1 MNMKINASNEYEI
14 LINENLLEKAG
25 EEINKV
31 HRAPAR
37 LCVVCDKNVYRLY
50 GSETMTLHNSMAEA
64 GFNVCTY
71 VFPGGEKYKNMETVQ
86 GILDFLS
93 ENNFTRS
100 DAVVALGGGITGDI
114 AGFAASIYMR
124 GISCIQI
131 PTSLLAMAD
140 SSVGGK
146 TGVNT
151 AAGKNMAGSF
161 WQPELVLI
169 DPKVLETLPKKHLLE
184 GLAEII
190 KAAFIGDVSIIDSL
204 SEELTQAIAKAIL
217 VKKNIVEADERENNE
232 RKLLNLGHTIGHA
245 IELCSGYH
253 VPHGRAVITG
263 MYLTALAADHR
274 GWSSEPMA
282 PYIKRIIDAFG
293 YKVETGFMPEELAA
307 AAAKDKKRSGDV
319 ITIVYPEL
327 PGHCEMKT
335 LSLDELRAFIA
346 LGLEKARA

>member
-1 MNMKINASNEYEI
+1 MNTRVNASSEYDI
-14 LINENLLEKAG
+14 LMDEGLLERAG
-25 EEINKV
+25 EEISKV
-31 HRAPAR
+31 QGGSAR

-50 GSETMTLHNSMAEA
+50 GREQLALHRSLAEA

-71 VFPGGEKYKNMETVQ
+71 VFPGGENNKNMETVQ

-93 ENNFTRS
+93 DNNFTRN
-100 DAVVALGGGITGDI
+100 DAIVALGGGITGDV

-151 AAGKNMAGSF
+151 AAGKNMIGSF

-169 DPKVLETLPKKHLLE
+169 DPKVLDTLPKKYLLD

-204 SEELTQAIAKAIL
+204 SDGLPQAIAKAIL
-217 VKKNIVEADERENNE
+217 VKKNIVEADEHEDNQ

-245 IELCSGYH
+245 IEKCSNYH
-253 VPHGRAVITG
+253 VTHGKAVMTG
-263 MYLTALAADHR
+263 MYLTALAADAK
-274 GWSSEPMA
+274 GWSSEAMA
-282 PYIKRIIDAFG
+282 PYIKKIIDAFG
-293 YKVETGFMPEELAA
+293 YKVETDFASEELAA
-307 AAAKDKKRSGDV
+307 AAAKDKKRSGDD

-335 LSLDELRAFIA
+335 LSLDEFRAFIE